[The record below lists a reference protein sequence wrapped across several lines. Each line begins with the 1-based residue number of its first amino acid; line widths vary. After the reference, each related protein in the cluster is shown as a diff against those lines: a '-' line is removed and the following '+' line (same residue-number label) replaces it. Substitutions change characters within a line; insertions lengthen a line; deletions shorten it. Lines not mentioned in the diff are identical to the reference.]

1 MSARI
6 SKGWRWTAGSTL
18 GSGLA
23 GSGGCNAASAAAL
36 LSSTSG
42 LKPANRES
50 VTAGGFGSSILRAV
64 ERGRRDLHPVEPH
77 FLCGVGAGRKHIDL
91 RRHVLIE
98 AHPRAPR
105 RHYLAVEVIR
115 ALPRWV

>member
-50 VTAGGFGSSILRAV
+50 VTAGFFGSSILRAV
-64 ERGRRDLHPVEPH
+64 DRAGRDLHQVEPD
-77 FLCGVGAGRKHIDL
+77 FLCGVRAGREHVNL
-91 RRHVLIE
+91 RWHVLVE
-98 AHPRAPR
+98 AHPYAPR
-105 RHYLAVEVIR
+105 CH
-115 ALPRWV
+115 